1 MADSYQEIVADPR
14 PVVLFD
20 GLCTVCDASVQ
31 AILKRDPEGVFR
43 FASLQGEFGREVL
56 KRTGLPADELQTMIL
71 LEDGKTHFRST
82 AVLRIL
88 RRLGGV
94 WRMFYVF
101 RFIPV
106 PLRDAA
112 YRLFAKN
119 RHRFFGRMKA
129 CRIPTQEER
138 SRFID

>member
-1 MADSYQEIVADPR
+1 MADSYRDIVTDPR
-14 PVVLFD
+14 PIVLFD

-31 AILKRDPEGVFR
+31 AILKRDPKGVFR
-43 FASLQGEFGREVL
+43 FASLQGDFGQEVL

-71 LEDGKTHFRST
+71 LEDGETHYRST

-94 WRMFYVF
+94 WRLFYVF
-101 RFIPV
+101 RFIPA
-106 PLRDAA
+106 PLRDAI
-112 YRLFAKN
+112 YRLVAKN
-119 RHRFFGRMKA
+119 RHRLFGRMEA
-129 CRIPTQEER
+129 CRIPTPEER

>member
-1 MADSYQEIVADPR
+1 MADSYRDIVADPR

-31 AILKRDPEGVFR
+31 AILKRDTEGVFR

-56 KRTGLPADELQTMIL
+56 KRNGLPADELQTLIL
-71 LEDGKTHFRST
+71 LEDGKTLFRST

-88 RRLGGV
+88 RRLGGF
-94 WRMFYVF
+94 WRLSYAL

-106 PLRDAA
+106 ALRDSA
-112 YRLFAKN
+112 YRLFARN
-119 RHRFFGRMKA
+119 RHKFFGRKET
-129 CRIPTQEER
+129 CRIPTAEVR

>member
-1 MADSYQEIVADPR
+1 MVKTYEDILSDPS
-14 PVVLFD
+14 PIVLFD
-20 GLCTVCDASVQ
+20 GLCTVCDGSVQ
-31 AILKRDPEGVFR
+31 AILRRDPKGVFR
-43 FASLQGEFGREVL
+43 FASLQGDFGQEVL

-71 LEDGKTHFRST
+71 MEDGEAHFRST

-88 RRLGGV
+88 RRLGGI
-94 WRMFYVF
+94 WRLLYVF

-112 YRLFAKN
+112 YRLVAKN
-119 RHRFFGRMKA
+119 RHRFFGRLKA
-129 CRIPTQEER
+129 CRIPTPEVR